1 MSEQELA
8 LVANLQLQTAE
19 EAKTLV
25 PTLVCVWMMDKDD
38 FDFHVFIAVSYTMYF
53 VWFQVRFEDDDLNRL
68 LAEIEAY
75 REFE

>member
-1 MSEQELA
+1 MEKQRVKKPNKPKVKKTESQ
-8 LVANLQLQTAE
+8 V
-19 EAKTLV
+19 EADRF
-25 PTLVCVWMMDKDD
+25 DKDD